1 MSTLLNKLMQKNC
14 QRREEGA
21 KIPVN
26 IVCEW
31 HLLFYNSILGRM
43 YSNIYNSKFY
53 TRFNK
58 LSYNCDFIKPSQYI
72 IFHQSYI
79 SISKISPRKGMG
91 MTRAVKTYNP
101 KFDYNITNQLLYN
114 GGVRG
119 FLLLFLLKIGM
130 DDVQLIEKDIHL

>member
-1 MSTLLNKLMQKNC
+1 MKISIVKGPFIKLSCQAMGRGVNQMSMLLNKLMQKTC

-21 KIPVN
+21 KISVN
-26 IVCEW
+26 IVCEWHHW

-58 LSYNCDFIKPSQYI
+58 FSYNCDFIQSSQYI

-91 MTRAVKTYNP
+91 MTRAVKTSNP
-101 KFDYNITNQLLYN
+101 KFDNNITN
-114 GGVRG
+114 
-119 FLLLFLLKIGM
+119 
-130 DDVQLIEKDIHL
+130 